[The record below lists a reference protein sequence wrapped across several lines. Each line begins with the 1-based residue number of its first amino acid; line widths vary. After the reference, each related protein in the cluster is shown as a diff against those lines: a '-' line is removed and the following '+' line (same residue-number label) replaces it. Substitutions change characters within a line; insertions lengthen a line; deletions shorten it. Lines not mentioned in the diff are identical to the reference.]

1 MEFTFLENA
10 LILSIFTHPHLHSKI
25 APKFSQVLPSHQAEG
40 NYSHTPPLHPTPPYP
55 PRQQFFENLFPPT
68 AEKGGGKDDLFHQNS
83 VRKYEHDLGH

>member
-1 MEFTFLENA
+1 MHLFEAFL
-10 LILSIFTHPHLHSKI
+10 LIPVSTQNS
-25 APKFSQVLPSHQAEG
+25 LPSSRHQAEG
-40 NYSHTPPLHPTPPYP
+40 NYSHTAPAPHPHPNLPHL